1 MNEVFAGKLKS
12 LRSRI
17 DYQGIFL
24 GTVCLVM
31 TLSLLVS
38 DENTRAP
45 ISERLMED
53 RLDSLNQVLPARLY
67 DNNPLNSPLQIN
79 DGLLGNIEVYP
90 ARLSGTLTAI
100 AFQMKAIGY
109 GGEIKLMMAVN
120 SQGEILGVR
129 VLSHKETPGLADKIE
144 SARSDWIRVFDG
156 KSLENT
162 GKTAW
167 AVKKDGGDIDQFT
180 GATITPRA
188 MVKAIYQGLEFYQRH
203 KHVIA
208 NSQ

>member
-1 MNEVFAGKLKS
+1 MNAALNERLKV
-12 LRSRI
+12 LRARI
-17 DYQGIFL
+17 DYQGVFL
-24 GTVCLVM
+24 ATVCLVM

-38 DENTRAP
+38 DEKTRAP
-45 ISERLMED
+45 ISDRLMED
-53 RLDSLNQVLPARLY
+53 RLASLNQVLPSRLY
-67 DNNPLNSPLQIN
+67 DNNPLNSPLAI
-79 DGLLGNIEVYP
+79 DDTALGKVEVYP
-90 ARLSGTLTAI
+90 ARLSGMLTAA

-109 GGEIKLMMAVN
+109 GGEINLMMAVN

-144 SARSDWIRVFDG
+144 SSRSDWIRVFDG
-156 KSLENT
+156 KSLKNT
-162 GKTAW
+162 EKTAW

-188 MVKAIYQGLEFYQRH
+188 MVKAIYQGLEFYKRH
-203 KHVIA
+203 KNSIM

>member
-1 MNEVFAGKLKS
+1 MNATLTERLKV
-12 LRSRI
+12 LRARI
-17 DYQGIFL
+17 DYRGIFL
-24 GTVCLVM
+24 ATVCLVM

-38 DENTRAP
+38 DEKTRAP
-45 ISERLMED
+45 ISDRLMED
-53 RLDSLNQVLPARLY
+53 RLASLNQVLPSRLY
-67 DNNPLNSPLQIN
+67 DNNPLNSPLPI
-79 DGLLGNIEVYP
+79 DDTSLGKVEVYP
-90 ARLSGTLTAI
+90 ARLSGMLTAV

-144 SARSDWIRVFDG
+144 STRSDWIRVFDG

-162 GKTAW
+162 EKKAW
-167 AVKKDGGDIDQFT
+167 AVKKDGGEIDQFT

-188 MVKAIYQGLEFYQRH
+188 MVKAIYQGLEFYKRH
-203 KHVIA
+203 KNAIA